1 MGKLYNKHIQGK
13 GSGILQTAPNK
24 NEYGQTQNEL
34 MNKKGGI
41 VKTAETNFNKLR
53 AAFKGFNPDPET
65 AKRINVADSTNV
77 SNLNQSYEKFN
88 KSADSINKVN
98 TDYTNSILGPPMLES
113 KTPLLQGAYER
124 GDAYVED
131 YANKALMSG
140 LQSLQQ
146 NVARQFNDP
155 GAKGKRQANRVDRRE
170 KRMTSNADLNTK
182 EFKAKTAKIKGK
194 SEANIKTATI
204 NQRYKE
210 WMINR
215 NNKPTD
221 YDVTNALQEDLLNG
235 GKIAKKNP
243 KIDPTTGKKYKAALT
258 VEQKNAKRDINAE
271 LEKIKN
277 G

>member
-1 MGKLYNKHIQGK
+1 MGFYKQ
-13 GSGILQTAPNK
+13 LQ
-24 NEYGQTQNEL
+24 
-34 MNKKGGI
+34 I
-41 VKTAETNFNKLR
+41 
-53 AAFKGFNPDPET
+53 ET
-65 AKRINVADSTNV
+65 AKRFNVADSTNA

-98 TDYTNSILGPPMLES
+98 TDYANSILDG
-113 KTPLLQGAYER
+113 TPLLQGAYER

-221 YDVTNALQEDLLNG
+221 YDVTNASQENLLNG
-235 GKIAKKNP
+235 GKIAKNP
-243 KIDPTTGKKYKAALT
+243 KIDPTTGEKYKAALT

-271 LEKIKN
+271 LERIKN
-277 G
+277 GYNPFG